1 MKRGPVVKKQTK
13 ACSTFYINR
22 KKKIPEKFLPLH
34 NTTYQKRDFFATRP
48 TRIGIY
54 ASSLKKGLALQRKSI
69 YLFLFWELR
78 GHSPNFHIQ
87 VSVSDLHILRI
98 GPHISCSRIGR
109 SMGGIY
115 KSPTDI

>member
-54 ASSLKKGLALQRKSI
+54 ASSLKMGLLCNENPI
-69 YLFLFWELR
+69 
-78 GHSPNFHIQ
+78 
-87 VSVSDLHILRI
+87 
-98 GPHISCSRIGR
+98 
-109 SMGGIY
+109 
-115 KSPTDI
+115 